1 MIAHGQPR
9 VSRATTE
16 GFAGLRRAR
25 LWQLDLER
33 ARRQLASCKTLERTS
48 FGAFLPCIGGW
59 CGVLHR
65 RSALASGHERCDLGL
80 VSRRETP
87 AAAASQKA
95 PKSLAQLLV
104 EHGAAALLRPGVGP
118 GRTKIRRP
126 VHRRPAQRTAPD
138 GAAAPTKKRQRTA
151 PK

>member
-1 MIAHGQPR
+1 MVG
-9 VSRATTE
+9 
-16 GFAGLRRAR
+16 
-25 LWQLDLER
+25 
-33 ARRQLASCKTLERTS
+33 
-48 FGAFLPCIGGW
+48 
-59 CGVLHR
+59 GVLQR
-65 RSALASGHERCDLGL
+65 RIALASSHERCDLGL